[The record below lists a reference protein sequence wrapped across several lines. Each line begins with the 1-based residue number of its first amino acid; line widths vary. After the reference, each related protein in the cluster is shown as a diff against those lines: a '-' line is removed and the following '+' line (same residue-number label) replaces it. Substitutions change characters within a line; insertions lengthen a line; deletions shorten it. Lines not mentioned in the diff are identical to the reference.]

1 MMMVDTPKDNVIL
14 FPKLPKQ
21 RKTPEQQQLDKK
33 REEMIRI
40 EHNKVYVQAISEDIT
55 KSTLLTLKEE
65 GLDLSS
71 ETFLKDYKFFT
82 ESLRSLLMRQ
92 LKLKHPFQKRVDK
105 SVTTKG
111 KGKDL
116 YAITIDYEK
125 F

>member
-1 MMMVDTPKDNVIL
+1 MMVDTPKDNVIL

-33 REEMIRI
+33 REEIIRV

-55 KSTLLTLKEE
+55 KQILLQLKDE
-65 GLDLSS
+65 GLDLSN
-71 ETFLKDYKFFT
+71 EMFLKDYKFFT
-82 ESLRSLLMRQ
+82 ESLKSLLMRQ
-92 LKLKHPFQKRVDK
+92 LKLKHPFQPRVDK
-105 SVTTKG
+105 SVTTRG